1 MFSCMFSYWVETFSY
16 RRAMVQSV
24 GKLLLERVIPFWGI
38 PSELHRDRGTHF
50 TGQLVREICKIWL
63 IMQHFHCAY
72 HPWSSG
78 LVERTNGTVKTQL
91 AKIMPAY
98 SFSWPKA
105 LPLVF
110 LNLIATP
117 LANIICLPLRLFQGD
132 QWGWMKDC
140 MILYYLREIYH
151 IIARV

>member
-1 MFSCMFSYWVETFSY
+1 MAQLV
-16 RRAMVQSV
+16 R
-24 GKLLLERVIPFWGI
+24 KLLLQRVIPIWGL
-38 PSELHRDRGTHF
+38 PSELHGDRGTHF
-50 TGQLVREICKIWL
+50 TGQIVKKTCKSCL
-63 IMQHFHCAY
+63 IMQRFHDTY
-72 HPWSSG
+72 HPQPSG

-117 LANIICLPLRLFQGD
+117 LANIICLPLRFFQGD
-132 QWGWMKDC
+132 
-140 MILYYLREIYH
+140 L
-151 IIARV
+151 

>member
-1 MFSCMFSYWVETFSY
+1 M
-16 RRAMVQSV
+16 
-24 GKLLLERVIPFWGI
+24 
-38 PSELHRDRGTHF
+38 
-50 TGQLVREICKIWL
+50 
-63 IMQHFHCAY
+63 
-72 HPWSSG
+72 
-78 LVERTNGTVKTQL
+78 ERTNGTVKTQL

-132 QWGWMKDC
+132 QWDWMKDC